1 MKKDNIMQFMT
12 MIFLTQSFI
21 FLSVFM
27 GLSVNTWEEKQD
39 RFESWLYYY
48 IEFGF
53 IAAIPMLAASII
65 YLTVKYIPDKKQK
78 VES

>member
-1 MKKDNIMQFMT
+1 MKIDNIMQFII

-21 FLSVFM
+21 FLSVFT
-27 GLSVNTWEEKQD
+27 GLSISVWEEKQD
-39 RFESWLYYY
+39 RFEPWLYYY

-53 IAAIPMLAASII
+53 IGAIPMLAASII
-65 YLTVKYIPDKKQK
+65 YLTVKYIPNKKQK